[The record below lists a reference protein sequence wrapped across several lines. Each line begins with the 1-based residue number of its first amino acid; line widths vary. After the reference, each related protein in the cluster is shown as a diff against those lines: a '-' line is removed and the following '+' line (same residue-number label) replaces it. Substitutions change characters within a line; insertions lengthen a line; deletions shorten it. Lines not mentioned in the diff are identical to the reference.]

1 MTVKPVITV
10 TANPALDLT
19 INATNWERGVVNRGD
34 SMTVTPGGKGVS
46 VAINLVESGVD
57 AWVTG
62 WMGEGNDIHFT
73 REFRMLDIRDEFIR
87 IPGDIRRNVKI
98 IDEGETTDF
107 NLPGEII
114 PADKREALIDLLD
127 EHVPNASMLVMGG
140 SLPPGIDKDFY
151 AQMVKR
157 YRGRCDYIVVDT
169 SDKALVETMNA
180 GVLPDIIKP
189 NIHELQALVGTKIE
203 SDEEILEAAR
213 SFIARG
219 MKMVVVSMGERGAW
233 FVTEKEAVHA
243 KPPKVKV
250 ASTVGA
256 GDAMVAGV
264 VRGILN
270 GRDIDD
276 IARTATA
283 FSAGNIM
290 VTGVQLPSQE
300 KIEELKAQVVISR
313 A

>member
-1 MTVKPVITV
+1 MKPVITV

-19 INATNWERGVVNRGD
+19 INAKGWQRGVVNRGE

-46 VAINLVESGVD
+46 VAINLVEAGVD
-57 AWVTG
+57 ALVTG

-73 REFRMLDIRDEFIR
+73 REFRMIGLRDEFIR

-107 NLPGEII
+107 NLPGEIV
-114 PADKREALIDLLD
+114 PADRREALIDFLD
-127 EHVPNASMLVMGG
+127 ENVPKSSILVMGG
-140 SLPPGIDKDFY
+140 SLPPSIDKNFY
-151 AQMVKR
+151 AEMVKR
-157 YRGRCDYIVVDT
+157 YIGQCDYIVVDT
-169 SDKALVETMNA
+169 SDKALAETMKA
-180 GVLPDIIKP
+180 DILPDIIKP
-189 NIHELQALVGTKIE
+189 NIHELQTLIGRTLD
-203 SDEEILEAAR
+203 SDAEILAAAR
-213 SFIARG
+213 EFLARG
-219 MKMVVVSMGERGAW
+219 MKMVVVSMGEKGAW
-233 FVTEKEAVHA
+233 FVTPDETVHA
-243 KPPKVKV
+243 APPKVKV

-270 GRDIDD
+270 NRSLED

-290 VTGVQLPSQE
+290 VTGVQLPPRE
-300 KIEELKAQVVISR
+300 KIEELKSRVVITHG
-313 A
+313 

>member
-1 MTVKPVITV
+1 MKPVITV

-19 INATNWERGVVNRGD
+19 INAKGWQRGVVNRGE

-46 VAINLVESGVD
+46 VAINLMESGVD
-57 AWVTG
+57 ALVTG

-73 REFRMLDIRDEFIR
+73 REFRMLGMRDEFIR

-98 IDEGETTDF
+98 IDQGETTDF
-107 NLPGEII
+107 NLPGEVV
-114 PADKREALIDLLD
+114 PEKCQQALINFLD
-127 EHVPNASMLVMGG
+127 RSVPNASMLVMGG
-140 SLPPGIDKDFY
+140 SLPPSVDKDFY
-151 AQMVKR
+151 AKMVKR
-157 YRGRCDYIVVDT
+157 YRGKCDYIVVDT
-169 SDKALVETMNA
+169 SDKALIETMNA
-180 GVLPDIIKP
+180 DVLPDIIKP
-189 NIHELQALVGTKIE
+189 NIHELQTLVGRAIE
-203 SDEEILEAAR
+203 SDEDILAAAR
-213 SFIARG
+213 EFLARG

-233 FVTEKEAVHA
+233 FVKPDEALHA
-243 KPPKVKV
+243 TPPKVKV

-270 GRDIDD
+270 GRDLEH

-283 FSAGNIM
+283 FSAGNIT

-300 KIEELKAQVVISR
+300 RIEELKAKVVIRR
-313 A
+313 AD

>member
-1 MTVKPVITV
+1 MKPVITV

-19 INATNWERGVVNRGD
+19 INAQGWQRGIVNRGQ

-46 VAINLVESGVD
+46 VAINLIESGVD
-57 AWVTG
+57 TIVTG

-73 REFRMLDIRDEFIR
+73 REFRILDLRDEFVR

-98 IDEGETTDF
+98 VDDGETTDF
-107 NLPGEII
+107 NLPGEIV
-114 PADKREALIDLLD
+114 PEDRKQALIDFLD
-127 EHVPNASMLVMGG
+127 RAVPEASMLVMGG
-140 SLPPGIDKDFY
+140 SLPPSVEKDFY
-151 AQMVKR
+151 AQMVAR
-157 YRGRCDYIVVDT
+157 YRGQCDYIVVDT
-169 SDKALVETMNA
+169 SDKALEETMKA
-180 GVLPDIIKP
+180 DILPDIIKP
-189 NIHELQALVGTKIE
+189 NIHELQTLVGKPID
-203 SDEEILEAAR
+203 SDEDILAAAR
-213 SFIARG
+213 SFLDRG

-233 FVTEKEAVHA
+233 FVKPDEALHA
-243 KPPKVKV
+243 TPPKVKV

-270 GRDIDD
+270 GRDLEH

-283 FSAGNIM
+283 FSAGNIT

-300 KIEELKAQVVISR
+300 RIEELKSKVTIRR

>member
-1 MTVKPVITV
+1 MKPVITV

-19 INATNWERGVVNRGD
+19 INATGWERGVVNRGD

-46 VAINLVESGVD
+46 VAINLVEAGVD
-57 AWVTG
+57 ALVTG

-73 REFRMLDIRDEFIR
+73 REFRMLGLRDEFIR

-107 NLPGEII
+107 NLPGEPI
-114 PADKREALIDLLD
+114 PADRREALIDFLD
-127 EHVPNASMLVMGG
+127 EAVPQASMLVMGG
-140 SLPPGIDKDFY
+140 SLPPSIDKDFY

-157 YRGRCDYIVVDT
+157 YRGQCDYIVVDT
-169 SDKALVETMNA
+169 SDKALAETMRA
-180 GVLPDIIKP
+180 DILPDIIKP
-189 NIHELQALVGTKIE
+189 NIHELQTLVGQKIE
-203 SDEEILEAAR
+203 SDEEILAAAR
-213 SFIARG
+213 GFIARG

-233 FVTEKEAVHA
+233 LVTGDEAVHA
-243 KPPKVKV
+243 KPPRVKV

-270 GRDIDD
+270 NRDLED

-300 KIEELKAQVVISR
+300 KIEELKGKVIITR